1 MRGMRSLKQAVRCIL
16 AAYLLTATL
25 VSQSVRSVATQR
37 IEDSDSYSI
46 YSILISKE
54 GAPTRPAGSL
64 PKHYLI
70 AQHTETKVWQP
81 PPIPGRKFRVFRFPD
96 CISIP
101 PDEHEEYESA
111 ISSFERKNR
120 SAATLQ
126 RGFSLERP
134 YFVLADSEVRNYHD
148 WTHRG
153 WSGAN
158 RVENVEP
165 DPLFEG
171 VFGLISFSSVGF
183 SKGGKVALVYM
194 VFDAGPWYG
203 TWAVYAFEKRNG
215 TWEQKS
221 KGCISET

>member
-25 VSQSVRSVATQR
+25 VSQSVRSVASQR

-54 GAPTRPAGSL
+54 GAPNTRPAGSL

-70 AQHTETKVWQP
+70 AQRTVKVWQP
-81 PPIPGRKFRVFRFPD
+81 PPIPGRQPEVLRD
-96 CISIP
+96 CISVP
-101 PDEHEEYESA
+101 ADEREEYESA

-134 YFVLADSEVRNYHD
+134 YFVLADSEVRKYHD
-148 WTHRG
+148 WTYRV

-194 VFDAGPWYG
+194 VFDAGPRYG

-221 KGCISET
+221 KGCIWET